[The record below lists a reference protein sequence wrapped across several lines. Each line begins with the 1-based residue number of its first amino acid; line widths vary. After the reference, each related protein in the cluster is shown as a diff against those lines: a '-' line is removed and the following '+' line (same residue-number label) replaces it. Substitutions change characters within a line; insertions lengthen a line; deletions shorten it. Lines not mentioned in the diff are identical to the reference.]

1 MQSSSVPART
11 AWAVGAAVGLILLGL
26 GLGQKFY
33 FGSVT
38 NAFAR
43 DQLGNTLIRP
53 GPSWAWRPPAGRGI
67 GAIPCGS
74 PSWWRSRP
82 WRLGN

>member
-1 MQSSSVPART
+1 MRGSSIPARA
-11 AWAVGAAVGLILLGL
+11 AWAGIAAAGLILLCL
-26 GLGQKFY
+26 GLGQTFY

-43 DQLGNTLIRP
+43 DQIGNTLILA
-53 GPSWAWRPPAGRGI
+53 GPSLVWRAPAGRGI

-74 PSWWRSRP
+74 LSR
-82 WRLGN
+82 